1 MNRSWQFWDGNRTPS
16 GNKILTHTQYLP
28 RHQLSSNETG
38 ADAKNPKTKISRWQK
53 VVRTWLILW
62 CWGYYKSIFGCL
74 GILRVSRQFQA
85 SASLLHEGNFVIA
98 FQVDDLSLISESKL
112 KGSSEL
118 GLSAV
123 RERSGIATKI
133 QQGINNWAYMSLY
146 IHIIYIYYIYII
158 HIYIY
163 VQYMIHVLVP
173 RPRTQNPGQL
183 STQKLPGRSTF
194 SQWDWCPLPSF
205 RGDLGSEHEL
215 KNCQLR
221 TILLVRAKRRA
232 AGWVMDGLLGW
243 WHYEWWWNGSFP
255 NIPCVKRSS
264 KMKHRREHVM

>member
-1 MNRSWQFWDGNRTPS
+1 MTCRWSLKANWKDLQSSVWAPWEKGLALLQKYSKG
-16 GNKILTHTQYLP
+16 LTIEP
-28 RHQLSSNETG
+28 
-38 ADAKNPKTKISRWQK
+38 I
-53 VVRTWLILW
+53 
-62 CWGYYKSIFGCL
+62 
-74 GILRVSRQFQA
+74 
-85 SASLLHEGNFVIA
+85 
-98 FQVDDLSLISESKL
+98 
-112 KGSSEL
+112 
-118 GLSAV
+118 
-123 RERSGIATKI
+123 
-133 QQGINNWAYMSLY
+133 WAYIY
-146 IHIIYIYYIYII
+146 ILYIYYIYII